1 MSFQKKKLKEKIG
14 NNIVTCIREPKPDP
28 WGRTVAECFIG
39 NESISSFMVKNGYAC
54 DYVKYSKKKYAK
66 EQEYAKSKKLGI
78 WKMNFDSSWEKKC
91 G

>member
-1 MSFQKKKLKEKIG
+1 
-14 NNIVTCIREPKPDP
+14 
-28 WGRTVAECFIG
+28 
-39 NESISSFMVKNGYAC
+39 MVINGYAC

-78 WKMNFDSSWEKKC
+78 WKMKFDFSWEKKC